1 VINATY
7 PGEVLDVFTTQTLN
21 ASRFVFSYPP
31 FNFHSTLELLRR
43 IEYEFG
49 QFGPSSETYYGYF
62 NATMLN
68 DAAGVMN
75 NTIASNYPAAPDFL
89 FATLLAYNASG
100 AGIPSGSQ
108 TDVNGTG
115 TSTSTSSDSS
125 DNTGVAM

>member
-1 VINATY
+1 MINPSY
-7 PGEVLDVFTTQTLN
+7 PGGVLDVFTTQTLN
-21 ASRFVFSYPP
+21 ASRFVFSHPHLT
-31 FNFHSTLELLRR
+31 FIQLWSFLRR

-100 AGIPSGSQ
+100 AGVSIGLQ

-125 DNTGVAM
+125 GSTGVAM